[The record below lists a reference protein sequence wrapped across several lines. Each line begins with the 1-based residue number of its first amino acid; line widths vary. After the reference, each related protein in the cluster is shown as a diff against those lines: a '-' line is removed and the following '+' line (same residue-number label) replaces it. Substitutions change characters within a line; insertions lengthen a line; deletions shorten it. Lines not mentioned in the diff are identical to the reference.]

1 MQLKEKIENLF
12 QRNTS
17 EIDEIR
23 KELFGLYNITEG
35 KDLNFENSTIE
46 DNETIAK
53 WLNLNQLVFLG
64 YRDSDSKNK
73 YVFINETEK
82 LSYLLQKNC
91 EICGDSFSVANLSAR
106 IKPHTRQIK
115 KKEIRK
121 EFKDN
126 FSNSTSFDNLV
137 YDKTDKLCVKIIFVL
152 KKELDKDLDNMAK
165 ITLDCVKELLKVD
178 DKNIDHLDLIKIKT
192 NYLESH
198 IKFRISKS
206 ELNTKKNILLTGT
219 NLKWGIDK
227 LD

>member
-1 MQLKEKIENLF
+1 M
-12 QRNTS
+12 
-17 EIDEIR
+17 
-23 KELFGLYNITEG
+23 
-35 KDLNFENSTIE
+35 
-46 DNETIAK
+46 
-53 WLNLNQLVFLG
+53 
-64 YRDSDSKNK
+64 
-73 YVFINETEK
+73 
-82 LSYLLQKNC
+82 QKNC